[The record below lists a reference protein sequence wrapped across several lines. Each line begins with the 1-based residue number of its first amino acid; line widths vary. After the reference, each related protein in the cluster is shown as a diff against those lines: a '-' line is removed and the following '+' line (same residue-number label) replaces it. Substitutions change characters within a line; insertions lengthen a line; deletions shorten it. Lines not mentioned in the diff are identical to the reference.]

1 VEKHHFGN
9 GPYRSFRCSEQD
21 CDAVFERPEEYTS
34 HAMKTN
40 HDKSLSLPEP
50 FQQMFTENDE
60 RLKRMG
66 RDLIESRRQFQE
78 LWGLDRSSQ
87 SQWQKV
93 MEEVMRQ
100 LENDAPLDAPRHAR
114 DTPVSERR
122 WLDIMVGLMENK
134 TLGKVDYN
142 AVSLSL
148 TSTRRMGL

>member
-1 VEKHHFGN
+1 
-9 GPYRSFRCSEQD
+9 
-21 CDAVFERPEEYTS
+21 
-34 HAMKTN
+34 MKTN
-40 HDKSLSLPEP
+40 HDKSLSVPEP

-93 MEEVMRQ
+93 IEEVMRQ
-100 LENDAPLDAPRHAR
+100 LENDAPLDAPRRAR

-122 WLDIMVGLMENK
+122 WLDIMVGLMESK
-134 TLGKVDYN
+134 TLGKIDYN
-142 AVSLSL
+142 APSLSL
-148 TSTRRMGL
+148 TSTMRMGL